1 MKKTGFWVSI
11 FMIISVLAGLALPG
25 FTLAWRDNI
34 ISGQEEEY
42 EAQNVGLTYTNDV
55 IDSLRLFSEGY
66 ESNYDVSGRM
76 IHTEAEIMENAK
88 DLLYRF
94 REYDINFVED
104 IDRISFYGLRCFP
117 VLPMDS
123 ESTYSALIWQAGIM
137 NAEGERVI
145 EFYFDDASGK
155 MISFFWYFPEMKE
168 ELEKQSAEK
177 NVDSDI
183 GVISQIQTSYDTW
196 GNVDMLLD
204 NGISD
209 FFRDYYDLESVTDS
223 LFGKNQDTYLE
234 FTFIEEKYGETTIP
248 VWIYPELFFFNPM
261 R

>member
-1 MKKTGFWVSI
+1 
-11 FMIISVLAGLALPG
+11 
-25 FTLAWRDNI
+25 
-34 ISGQEEEY
+34 
-42 EAQNVGLTYTNDV
+42 
-55 IDSLRLFSEGY
+55 
-66 ESNYDVSGRM
+66 
-76 IHTEAEIMENAK
+76 
-88 DLLYRF
+88 
-94 REYDINFVED
+94 
-104 IDRISFYGLRCFP
+104 
-117 VLPMDS
+117 MDS

-209 FFRDYYDLESVTDS
+209 FFRDYYDLEGQFIWKKSGYLSGIYFHRGKIWGNNDS
-223 LFGKNQDTYLE
+223 RLDLSGVILF
-234 FTFIEEKYGETTIP
+234 
-248 VWIYPELFFFNPM
+248 
-261 R
+261 